1 MLKKIILV
9 LVVVVGLLLAVIAMQ
24 PAAFVIERFALVK
37 APADV
42 VYGHVAELRAWEAWS
57 PWAKMDPQMKS
68 TYAGPAAG
76 VGASTSWDGPQA
88 GTGRMTITATEPGET
103 IDIRLEILAP
113 FEATNR
119 ARFTFVPAG
128 EDTKVVWRM
137 EGTNGFVGKALSLF
151 MDMDEMVGSD
161 FERGLASMKTVA
173 EADAAQPPS

>member
-1 MLKKIILV
+1 MLKKVVLV
-9 LVVVVGLLLAVIAMQ
+9 SVVVVGLLLAVIAMQ
-24 PAAFVIERFALVK
+24 PAAFVIERFALVG

-103 IDIRLEILAP
+103 IDIRLEFLAP

-137 EGTNGFVGKALSLF
+137 EGSNGFVGKALSLF

>member
-1 MLKKIILV
+1 MLKKVVLV

-24 PAAFVIERFALVK
+24 PAAFVIERFALVE

-103 IDIRLEILAP
+103 IDIRLEFLAP

-128 EDTKVVWRM
+128 EGTKVVWRM
-137 EGTNGFVGKALSLF
+137 EGSNGFVGKALSLF